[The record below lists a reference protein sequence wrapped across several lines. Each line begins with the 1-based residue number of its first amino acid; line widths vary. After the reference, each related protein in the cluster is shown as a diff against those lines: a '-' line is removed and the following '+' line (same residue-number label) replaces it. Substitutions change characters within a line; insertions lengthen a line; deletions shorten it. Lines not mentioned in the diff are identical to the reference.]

1 MTEGGGMTRTRGSGR
16 KLSDWE
22 IDEIELECRYTPM
35 DVVAMRYGI
44 STKTAQRYLRE
55 RRDEKEDAQ

>member
-1 MTEGGGMTRTRGSGR
+1 MTHRRGSGR

-22 IDEIELECRYTPM
+22 IDEIELECRHTPM

-44 STKTAQRYLRE
+44 SEKTAQRYLRE
-55 RRDEKEDAQ
+55 RREDKEDEQ

>member
-1 MTEGGGMTRTRGSGR
+1 MTRTRGSGR

-22 IDEIELECRYTPM
+22 IDEIELECRHTPM

-44 STKTAQRYLRE
+44 STKTVQRYLRE
-55 RRDEKEDAQ
+55 RREDKEDAQ

>member
-1 MTEGGGMTRTRGSGR
+1 MSRTRGSGR

-22 IDEIELECRYTPM
+22 IDEIELECRHTPM

-44 STKTAQRYLRE
+44 STKTMQRYLRE
-55 RRDEKEDAQ
+55 RRETKEDAQ

>member
-1 MTEGGGMTRTRGSGR
+1 MTHRRGCGR

-55 RRDEKEDAQ
+55 RREDEEDEQ

>member
-1 MTEGGGMTRTRGSGR
+1 MSRTRGCGR

-22 IDEIELECRYTPM
+22 IYEIELECRHTPM

-44 STKTAQRYLRE
+44 SEKTARRYLRE
-55 RRDEKEDAQ
+55 RREDNEDAQ

>member
-1 MTEGGGMTRTRGSGR
+1 MRRTRGSGR

-35 DVVAMRYGI
+35 DVVTMRYGI

-55 RRDEKEDAQ
+55 RREDKEDEQ

>member
-1 MTEGGGMTRTRGSGR
+1 MTRRRGTGR

-44 STKTAQRYLRE
+44 STKTVQRYLRE
-55 RRDEKEDAQ
+55 RREDKEDEQ

>member
-1 MTEGGGMTRTRGSGR
+1 MSRTRGSGR

-22 IDEIELECRYTPM
+22 IDEIELECRHTPM

-44 STKTAQRYLRE
+44 STKTVKRYLRE
-55 RRDEKEDAQ
+55 SRETKEDAQ

>member
-1 MTEGGGMTRTRGSGR
+1 MSRTRGSGR

-22 IDEIELECRYTPM
+22 IDEIELECRHTPM

-55 RRDEKEDAQ
+55 RRETKEDEQ

>member
-1 MTEGGGMTRTRGSGR
+1 MTRRRGCGR

-22 IDEIELECRYTPM
+22 IDEIELACRHTPLAI
-35 DVVAMRYGI
+35 VAMRYGI
-44 STKTAQRYLRE
+44 SEKTVQRYLRE

>member
-1 MTEGGGMTRTRGSGR
+1 MSRTRGSGR

-22 IDEIELECRYTPM
+22 IDEIELECRHTPM

-44 STKTAQRYLRE
+44 SERTVQRYLRE
-55 RRDEKEDAQ
+55 RREDKEDAQ

>member
-1 MTEGGGMTRTRGSGR
+1 MSRTRGTGR

-22 IDEIELECRYTPM
+22 IDEIELECRHTPM

-44 STKTAQRYLRE
+44 STKTVQRYLRE
-55 RRDEKEDAQ
+55 RREDKEDEQ

>member
-1 MTEGGGMTRTRGSGR
+1 MRRTRGSGR

-22 IDEIELECRYTPM
+22 IDEIELECRHTPM

-55 RRDEKEDAQ
+55 RRETKEDEQ

>member
-1 MTEGGGMTRTRGSGR
+1 MSRTRGSGR

-22 IDEIELECRYTPM
+22 IDEIELECRHTPM

-44 STKTAQRYLRE
+44 STKTVQRYLRE
-55 RRDEKEDAQ
+55 RRETKEDAQ

>member
-1 MTEGGGMTRTRGSGR
+1 MTRQRGSGR

-22 IDEIELECRYTPM
+22 IDEIELECRHTPM

-44 STKTAQRYLRE
+44 SAKTAQRYLRE
-55 RRDEKEDAQ
+55 RREDKEDAQ

>member
-1 MTEGGGMTRTRGSGR
+1 MSRTRGSGR

-55 RRDEKEDAQ
+55 RREDKEDEQ

>member
-1 MTEGGGMTRTRGSGR
+1 MTRARGCGR

-22 IDEIELECRYTPM
+22 IDEIELACRHTPM
-35 DVVAMRYGI
+35 DVVAMRYGV
-44 STKTAQRYLRE
+44 SEKTVQRYLRE

>member
-1 MTEGGGMTRTRGSGR
+1 MSRTRGSGR
-16 KLSDWE
+16 KLSDCE
-22 IDEIELECRYTPM
+22 IDEIELECRHTPM

-55 RRDEKEDAQ
+55 RRETKEDEQ